1 MAIGQL
7 TLSCS
12 ASRYSVHLIPARVF
26 RLFQR
31 WYGGTV
37 TWYRVRPNLRPPD
50 WQYNCPLGTITN
62 WRRFLSWMI
71 FLPSDFPT
79 LSSSSSLFP
88 FYPAS
93 LTLASCTSCLLE
105 SGHSLTPL
113 SLCASP
119 DLKHLHFTR
128 QRGLTYLNHLI
139 QQTQHSPVLNRV
151 ISYTTGQH
159 LGKEFNIFDQVTS
172 RSHLTTHPSCESPV
186 SRSSSTLCP
195 SWPLRLARARELLT

>member
-12 ASRYSVHLIPARVF
+12 ASHYSVHLIPARVF

-128 QRGLTYLNHLI
+128 QRSHLFESPHSADSTQPCIEPSHLI
-139 QQTQHSPVLNRV
+139 YYRS
-151 ISYTTGQH
+151 
-159 LGKEFNIFDQVTS
+159 TS
-172 RSHLTTHPSCESPV
+172 R
-186 SRSSSTLCP
+186 
-195 SWPLRLARARELLT
+195 